1 MTTSIRVPFLLLFF
15 FSTSLTFL
23 SISGAQQD
31 RAPHGLANEDPVSF
45 SPSAYDFFHA
55 TNQNPNT
62 ENPCGRKSCSPLPLA
77 AQVEATEGYEGK
89 VSAPQNGRSRVGA
102 GAVAGIV
109 FGFAFVVVI
118 AMGAFYVLVTRRSK
132 TSPPKSDQP
141 DA

>member
-1 MTTSIRVPFLLLFF
+1 MTTSILFPFLLLFF
-15 FSTSLTFL
+15 FSSPTFL

-31 RAPHGLANEDPVSF
+31 RAPHGLAHENPVSF
-45 SPSAYDFFHA
+45 SPSAYDFFNP

-62 ENPCGRKSCSPLPLA
+62 KNPCGGKSCAPLPLA
-77 AQVEATEGYEGK
+77 AQVEATEAYESK
-89 VSAPQNGRSRVGA
+89 VSAPQKGRSRVGA

-118 AMGAFYVLVTRRSK
+118 AMGAYYVLVTRRSK
-132 TSPPKSDQP
+132 MSPPKSDQP